1 MKGVRPLGLMVA
13 AVALA
18 GGIVALREATQSTHY
33 PQDPDS
39 TLRVVVEARSNR
51 ADPGQELAELTEAHL
66 MFCRLEIGSDPV
78 GEVEQVSTEPDRYAI
93 VLQPS
98 LDSTDRKQYEG
109 CLEDWTLDHHL
120 MHVVSMTADAGP
132 EDGEGA

>member
-1 MKGVRPLGLMVA
+1 MKVVRAVVITGAVLLLLGGV
-13 AVALA
+13 
-18 GGIVALREATQSTHY
+18 VALRRATQSTHY

-39 TLRVVVEARSNR
+39 TVRVVVEAKGNR
-51 ADPGQELAELTEAHL
+51 VEPSHDLDELTEAHL
-66 MFCRLEIGSDPV
+66 WFCRLEIGSDPV
-78 GEVEQVSTEPDRYAI
+78 GEVERISTDPPRYAI

-120 MHVVSMTADAGP
+120 LHVVSMTALAGT
-132 EDGEGA
+132 GER